1 MKFFDVGIEAH
12 GVIAIGQFATG
23 IIAIGQVAVGVVAL
37 GQLSRGVFVVGQ
49 LAAGVA
55 TLGQVTIGI
64 ARAIGM
70 IAVGGRASGLLSV
83 SAAPRPGDPPGVVVG
98 RLFAM
103 FVVTGIVAA
112 LVLLPLVDAIRG
124 AVDPPPEVCTGL
136 C

>member
-1 MKFFDVGIEAH
+1 M
-12 GVIAIGQFATG
+12 
-23 IIAIGQVAVGVVAL
+23 

-64 ARAIGM
+64 VRAVGM
-70 IAVGGRASGLLSV
+70 IAVGGRAGGLLSV
-83 SAAPRPGDPPGVVVG
+83 SAAPRPGDPPGVIVA
-98 RLFAM
+98 RSFAM
-103 FVVTGIVAA
+103 LVVTAIVAG

>member
-23 IIAIGQVAVGVVAL
+23 IIAIGQVAVGIVAV

-64 ARAIGM
+64 VRAVGM
-70 IAVGGRASGLLSV
+70 IAVGGRAGGLMKVSV
-83 SAAPRPGDPPGVVVG
+83 APRPGDPPGVIVG
-98 RLFAM
+98 RLFGM
-103 FVVTGIVAA
+103 FVVTAIVAA
-112 LVLLPLVDAIRG
+112 LVLLPLLDAVRG